1 MNIALYCS
9 SKDRLPESWQQAA
22 TALGHWLGRR
32 RATLVYGGVDRGLMR
47 IAAAAARGAGAS
59 VTGVVPARRR
69 HLTSPANEVTVPVRD
84 LSERKAVIQMLA
96 DAFVVLPGGYGTL
109 DELASAFAHLNFTGA
124 EKPVF
129 ILNPDGLYDP
139 LLDQIRL
146 MASRGLMD
154 PSLASKLRPVADTD
168 SLIAALERFARTFDG
183 ADR

>member
-109 DELASAFAHLNFTGA
+109 DELAL
-124 EKPVF
+124 
-129 ILNPDGLYDP
+129 
-139 LLDQIRL
+139 
-146 MASRGLMD
+146 
-154 PSLASKLRPVADTD
+154 
-168 SLIAALERFARTFDG
+168 SLIHI
-183 ADR
+183 